1 MCVARV
7 LVVHP
12 PVSVARD
19 FIDYPYFA
27 DLGALS
33 LVAVLDALSDGS
45 DGSAAVTLVD
55 AFAIAGAGL
64 RWAEDGR
71 AELGAPRA
79 QVFEAIDAAIADE
92 VAAPVDFVVVAL
104 TPFHRPPHRDDRLA
118 PILAHLRGCLP
129 EVPIVLADLYQS
141 GQHYVEASGELLL
154 SAYPEVDAWL
164 KYEAEVS
171 LPAMVAR
178 WRRGQR
184 PRGVFKGTAPPDLDA
199 LPTPAWGRI
208 DLDAY
213 QRFHRS
219 VVAEL
224 GRSAWSFPIDGRTLP
239 LVTSRGCPFD
249 CLHCSSNPGRD
260 PGVPKIQ
267 RRLSAEHLK
276 AAMTELR
283 EVHGASRV
291 AVLDELINVNK
302 GHFEAFLTH
311 AEALDLSFEIPNGMR
326 ADYLERGHFERMRGR
341 ISTVS
346 VSAESGASRVVSEV
360 IGKRLD
366 LDAIVAAATHAAAVG
381 VPFLIHYIIGLPGE
395 SAAEINQTLSFALDL
410 WDRFGA
416 SPAVQFATPLP
427 GTRLAD
433 RSVEPR
439 LHLPVAGDWGPYFQ
453 RSPTPGVSQVPVAEL
468 QRFMWTF
475 RQRLAASQGSQK
487 LVMNVTY
494 ICNNHC
500 TFCAVGTRTQ
510 IDGHPT
516 RQREHLDRYRREG
529 VTMVD
534 FDGGEPTLNP
544 ELIPLIRYSRAIG
557 YRRINV
563 TTNGRLCYYE
573 DYARKLVRSGLT
585 TLLFSVHG
593 ADPRTH
599 AQQVGV
605 AEAYEQTVGGIRH
618 CVRFARELG
627 GQVELG
633 MNVTLTKGNAGQQQE
648 LANLAWQLGLR
659 WMNIQFLTPFG
670 RATRMIAP
678 DTEEAAAG
686 TRELIDTWGDR
697 MKIQVIN
704 LPFCFLPGYEQ
715 YLQGDL
721 AKLSRHMV
729 FVNNES
735 VNLAAYLAERRSRRP
750 VCESCP
756 HACFCGGF
764 YELDQVPEPP
774 WLIDPQDLVRSID
787 DPRRHE
793 SVPAGF
799 RERVDAELRG
809 AASKPKPS

>member
-12 PVSVARD
+12 PISVARD

-33 LVAVLDALSDGS
+33 VAAVLDLASTDEGP
-45 DGSAAVTLVD
+45 GSAAMTLVD
-55 AFAIAGAGL
+55 AFALAGAGL

-71 AELGAPRA
+71 ADLGATRA
-79 QVFEAIDAAIADE
+79 QVIKAIDAAIADKDT
-92 VAAPVDFVVVAL
+92 APIDFVVVAL
-104 TPFHRPPHRDDRLA
+104 TPFHRPPLRDDRLA
-118 PILAHLRGCLP
+118 PILAHLRRRLP
-129 EVPIVLADLYQS
+129 ELPIVLADLYQS
-141 GQHYVEASGELLL
+141 GQHYIEAPGDQLLA
-154 SAYPEVDAWL
+154 AYPEVDAWL

-171 LPAMVAR
+171 LPAMVDR

-184 PRGVFKGTAPPDLDA
+184 PRGVFRGIAPPDLDA
-199 LPTPAWGRI
+199 LPSPAWGRI

-219 VVAEL
+219 VVKEL

-239 LVTSRGCPFD
+239 LLTSRGCPFD

-260 PGVPKIQ
+260 PGEAKTQ
-267 RRLSAEHLK
+267 RRLSPGRLK
-276 AAMTELR
+276 ALMTELR
-283 EVHGASRV
+283 EVHGATRL

-302 GHFEAFLTH
+302 GHFEAFLAT

-326 ADYLERGHFERMRGR
+326 ADYLERRHFERMRGR

-346 VSAESGASRVVSEV
+346 VSAESGALRVVSEV

-366 LDAIVAAATHAAAVG
+366 LGAIESAAANAAAVG
-381 VPFLIHYIIGLPGE
+381 VPLLIHYIIGLPGE

-410 WDRFGA
+410 WDRFAA
-416 SPAVQFATPLP
+416 SPAMQFATPLP
-427 GTRLAD
+427 GTRLAEK
-433 RSVEPR
+433 SVESR
-439 LHLPVAGDWGPYFQ
+439 VHLPVAGDWGPHFQ
-453 RSPTPGVSQVPVAEL
+453 RSPTPGVSQVPVADL

-573 DYARKLVRSGLT
+573 DYARKLIRSGLT

-618 CVRFARELG
+618 CVRLARELG

-633 MNVTLTKGNAGQQQE
+633 MNVTLTKGNAGQQLE
-648 LANLAWQLGLR
+648 LAELAWRLGLR

-686 TRELIDTWGDR
+686 TRALIDTWGDR

-774 WLIDPQDLVRSID
+774 WLIDAQDLVRSID

-799 RERVDAELRG
+799 RERVDAEALDVG
-809 AASKPKPS
+809 LKPKS